1 MDPSRIS
8 AFILSVTKNQDEKSR
23 KYPFIYEE
31 KILISYNLFITK
43 IIRYN
48 LKDKLDYD
56 NVRSIFLKLTYQ
68 NLFSINKFIFELI
81 EELFGNNFKGF
92 FMFLFGEYN
101 SNDKKE
107 PVVEGNELIQL
118 VKFQFL
124 KAKINI

>member
-1 MDPSRIS
+1 M
-8 AFILSVTKNQDEKSR
+8 
-23 KYPFIYEE
+23 
-31 KILISYNLFITK
+31 
-43 IIRYN
+43 
-48 LKDKLDYD
+48 DYD

-118 VKFQFL
+118 VKFEFL